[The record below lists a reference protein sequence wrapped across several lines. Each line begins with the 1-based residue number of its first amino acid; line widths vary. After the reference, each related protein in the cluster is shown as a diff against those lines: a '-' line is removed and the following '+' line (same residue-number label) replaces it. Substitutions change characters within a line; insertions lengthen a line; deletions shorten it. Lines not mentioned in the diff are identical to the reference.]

1 MQYEFC
7 RICMHARL
15 VRCIS
20 RRDWSQDTQTL
31 TCVSNAPG
39 PNLVLNKVVNFE
51 GSILVPEMN
60 CASSKSGKS
69 SSRSSHAG
77 YCVEIKELALIVVI
91 FKVEKSTATCWAG
104 NPRTSILLGLGFM
117 TELLELIFR
126 VLFSLRR
133 QMRQMWLVVSWGRN
147 ETAEPPV
154 LSDTT
159 TFRD

>member
-91 FKVEKSTATCWAG
+91 FKVEKSTAS
-104 NPRTSILLGLGFM
+104 NLLGWKSENEYTARTRVYDGTPGAYIQGPLLPKKADEADVACGQLG
-117 TELLELIFR
+117 
-126 VLFSLRR
+126 
-133 QMRQMWLVVSWGRN
+133 
-147 ETAEPPV
+147 PK
-154 LSDTT
+154 
-159 TFRD
+159 